1 MVKAKDFWEYLCNGL
16 DYRFFAGVP
25 CKGLN
30 FLYSTMSSE
39 FLHYVP
45 AVTEQIAVSFVNGAN
60 LAGLN
65 SAVLMSAEEVNK
77 LDLDF
82 NKENTRP
89 LFIIASGNNKPKGIY
104 SLELTEDLEG
114 CLNKMVKRDKP
125 GVLFI
130 REETE

>member
-1 MVKAKDFWEYLCNGL
+1 MVKAKDFWKYLCNEL

-30 FLYSTMSSE
+30 FLYSTMSPD
-39 FLHYVP
+39 FMHYVP
-45 AVTEQIAVSFVNGAN
+45 AVTEQIAVSFVNGAT
-60 LAGLN
+60 LAGVN
-65 SAVLMSAEEVNK
+65 SAVLMSVDAANK

-82 NKENTRP
+82 NKENTLP
-89 LFIIASGNNKPKGIY
+89 LLIIASGINKPKVIY

-114 CLNKMVKRDKP
+114 CLNKMVKRNKP

-130 REETE
+130 REGTE